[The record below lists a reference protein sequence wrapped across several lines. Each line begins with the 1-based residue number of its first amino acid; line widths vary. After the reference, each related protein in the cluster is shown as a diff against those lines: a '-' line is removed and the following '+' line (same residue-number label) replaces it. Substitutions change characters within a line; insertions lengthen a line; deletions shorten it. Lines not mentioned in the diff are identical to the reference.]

1 MPLIE
6 RNRQTGGDVDSRY
19 NDGANDDESDVDNDD
34 EEELVSISV
43 QGDHVSP
50 AASVN
55 HRRA

>member
-34 EEELVSISV
+34 EDELVSISV
-43 QGDHVSP
+43 
-50 AASVN
+50 
-55 HRRA
+55 